1 MNLESI
7 MPYEISYIKNHKYY
21 MISLIN
27 IIIIKKKKLMKT
39 DRIVVDTGMGGK

>member
-7 MPYEISYIKNHKYY
+7 TPYEISQIKNHKYY

-27 IIIIKKKKLMKT
+27 IIIIKKKLMKT
-39 DRIVVDTGMGGK
+39 DQIVVDRGRGGK